1 MAQSFVNRN
10 KRTDLNCLQQI
21 EYIGFGYN
29 KKRANDENKRGLTL
43 SSISVI
49 GLNHGDY

>member
-29 KKRANDENKRGLTL
+29 KKRANEAYDENKIGLTL

-49 GLNHGDY
+49 GLKT